1 MAPIDTLDR
10 WIWFFADISGV
21 GGPIGSGTW
30 FLERGRQDL
39 SIDTNNMP
47 VSGLDDQ
54 QGPERRETKI
64 FFKIFAF
71 GFLEVQGEG
80 RSKFCFH
87 ILIELGKLNKNIDT

>member
-10 WIWFFADISGV
+10 WIWFFGDISGV

-64 FFKIFAF
+64 LKKNFAF
-71 GFLEVQGEG
+71 GSMEVQRER

-87 ILIELGKLNKNIDT
+87 ILVELGKLNKNIDT